1 MPSQQVN
8 RSWDRNPVAS
18 SMDKLSGLFPLHAT
32 QIRTWKDGPL
42 LQTFGR
48 SYTIKKRN
56 GLPFVACVR
65 WETRWP
71 PPQVINGLNISL
83 VRDLPCRPCG

>member
-32 QIRTWKDGPL
+32 QIRTWKDRPL

-48 SYTIKKRN
+48 SYTIKN
-56 GLPFVACVR
+56 VMAC
-65 WETRWP
+65 P
-71 PPQVINGLNISL
+71 SL
-83 VRDLPCRPCG
+83 HACDGKQDGRPLKSSMA